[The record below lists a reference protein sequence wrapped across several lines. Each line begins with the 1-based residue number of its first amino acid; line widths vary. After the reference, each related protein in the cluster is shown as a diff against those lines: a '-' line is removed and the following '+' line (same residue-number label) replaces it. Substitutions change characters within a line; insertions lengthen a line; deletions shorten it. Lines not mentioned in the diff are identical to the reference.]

1 VYYFAIFLLA
11 MTISLVI
18 QLVIFITFSLLFIT
32 NAIIVPILKNYIKHK
47 LTKNLH
53 AFPLLNAPL
62 AEHLTFNLRAYAQ
75 V

>member
-1 VYYFAIFLLA
+1 
-11 MTISLVI
+11 
-18 QLVIFITFSLLFIT
+18 
-32 NAIIVPILKNYIKHK
+32 VPILKNYIKHK

-53 AFPLLNAPL
+53 ACPLLNAPL